1 MCTIH
6 TLDKCDCTIFKAFRK
21 AIFLGGNKMHI
32 IKCSNGLYKIESKLF
47 NFPLY
52 VENYNQALEIVFK
65 LVGVKDAE

>member
-1 MCTIH
+1 
-6 TLDKCDCTIFKAFRK
+6 
-21 AIFLGGNKMHI
+21 MHI
-32 IKCSNGLYKIESKLF
+32 IKYSNGLYKIESKLF